1 MKSGRNLEE
10 KTDLELG
17 AVGGAAW
24 RASPRWDW
32 SFRSHFL
39 SNHTAVCRRE
49 PTRTSLQMD
58 GDSTTTDTSQL
69 AITGDYMTGG
79 HYVLQT
85 QEDDGEE
92 SLHDHEDGNGCK
104 DNLREQDIYLPIAN
118 VARIMKNAI
127 PQTGKIA
134 KDAKECVQEC
144 VSEFISFITSEAS
157 ERCHQE
163 KRKTINGEDILFA
176 MSTLG
181 FDMYVEP
188 LKLYLQKFREAMKGE
203 KGISAVAV
211 TEGLSEELTEDSF
224 TNQLPA
230 GLITTDGQQQNVMV
244 YTTSYQQIP
253 GVQQI
258 QFS

>member
-1 MKSGRNLEE
+1 VYMKRI
-10 KTDLELG
+10 
-17 AVGGAAW
+17 
-24 RASPRWDW
+24 
-32 SFRSHFL
+32 HFNIN
-39 SNHTAVCRRE
+39 SIIKME
-49 PTRTSLQMD
+49 
-58 GDSTTTDTSQL
+58 GDSSTTDATQL
-69 AITGDYMTGG
+69 GITGEFMTGG
-79 HYVLQT
+79 TYVLQA
-85 QEDDGEE
+85 QDDDGDE
-92 SLHDHEDGNGCK
+92 SFNDHEDGNGSK

-188 LKLYLQKFREAMKGE
+188 LKVYLQKFREAMKGE
-203 KGISAVAV
+203 KGIAPV
-211 TEGLSEELTEDSF
+211 TVNEGLGEELTDETF
-224 TNQLPA
+224 TGQIPA
-230 GLITTDGQQQNVMV
+230 GLITADGQQQNVMV

>member
-1 MKSGRNLEE
+1 
-10 KTDLELG
+10 
-17 AVGGAAW
+17 
-24 RASPRWDW
+24 
-32 SFRSHFL
+32 
-39 SNHTAVCRRE
+39 
-49 PTRTSLQMD
+49 MD
-58 GDSTTTDTSQL
+58 GDSSTTDASQL
-69 AITGDYMTGG
+69 GITGEYMAGS
-79 HYVLQT
+79 HFVLAQAP
-85 QEDDGEE
+85 EDEGDEG
-92 SLHDHEDGNGCK
+92 LDHEDGNGSK

-203 KGISAVAV
+203 KGISTVTV
-211 TEGLSEELTEDSF
+211 TEGMGEELTDETFTASRNPHAILFSLSKQEQAGHLDSF
-224 TNQLPA
+224 SCKAEAGIIANPLPA
-230 GLITTDGQQQNVMV
+230 GIITADGQQQNVMV

-253 GVQQI
+253 GVQQL

>member
-1 MKSGRNLEE
+1 M
-10 KTDLELG
+10 
-17 AVGGAAW
+17 
-24 RASPRWDW
+24 RWT
-32 SFRSHFL
+32 L
-39 SNHTAVCRRE
+39 CAGIVY
-49 PTRTSLQMD
+49 LLKMD
-58 GDSTTTDTSQL
+58 GDSSTTDASQL
-69 AITGDYMTGG
+69 GITGEYMASS
-79 HYVLQT
+79 HYVLQP
-85 QEDDGEE
+85 QDDDGEE
-92 SLHDHEDGNGCK
+92 NMNDHEDSGTKENY
-104 DNLREQDIYLPIAN
+104 REQDIYLPIAN
-118 VARIMKNAI
+118 VARIMKNAV

-181 FDMYVEP
+181 FDMYVDP

-203 KGISAVAV
+203 KGIAGVGV
-211 TEGLSEELTEDSF
+211 GDNMGEELTDDSF
-224 TNQLPA
+224 TNQIPA
-230 GLITTDGQQQNVMV
+230 GIITADGQQQNVMV

-253 GVQQI
+253 TVQQI